1 MAIEANIADRVERL
15 PAVVSIAAQAALVA
29 RITHQE
35 HASVARLISE
45 ARTTHSTAHHRQAQA
60 EEDTLAATL
69 VAETTLAVA
78 TVAVR
83 LDDRVA

>member
-15 PAVVSIAAQAALVA
+15 LVVVSIVVQAALVA

-60 EEDTLAATL
+60 EVDTLAAIL